1 MLTCDLALD
10 IDLAVKDGM
19 MGDHGGLPCLNS
31 LLKKNTKPKTLIK
44 MIVRSFP
51 TNQDCF
57 HFLPKVQQSQTL
69 QVTPTDC

>member
-31 LLKKNTKPKTLIK
+31 LLKKTLSL
-44 MIVRSFP
+44 RP
-51 TNQDCF
+51 
-57 HFLPKVQQSQTL
+57 
-69 QVTPTDC
+69 